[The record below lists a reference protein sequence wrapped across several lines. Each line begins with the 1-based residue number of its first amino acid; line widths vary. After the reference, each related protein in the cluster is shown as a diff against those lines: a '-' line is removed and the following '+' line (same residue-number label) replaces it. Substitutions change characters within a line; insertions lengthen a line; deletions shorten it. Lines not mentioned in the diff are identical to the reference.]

1 MEERADGIL
10 LRPARHTPVKLSWED
25 TAREMAAATED
36 WNEWSS
42 ADGDGLAAVP
52 WSDPKRVA
60 EPQATYRRG
69 RKATGR

>member
-36 WNEWSS
+36 WSEWSA
-42 ADGDGLAAVP
+42 ADADGLAAAP
-52 WSDPKRVA
+52 WSDLKRVA
-60 EPQATYRRG
+60 EPKAQYRRG
-69 RKATGR
+69 TRSGR